1 MREPPALNMNSTGNP
16 EITPASRRGWGVIVL
31 AVVLIALAIVIA
43 VQVLGVLYGVLFP
56 PMPPTLDDVTVSSHV
71 SPSYGV
77 DDWLY
82 GSPDDACRVAR
93 FYQSMGAVCTIAP
106 NSCDSGVFTS
116 DVPRPGTNVARCVGD
131 IQWSIFAQRYYVN
144 IAGGYDEPMLS
155 RIRLERE
162 IFWTGSLPAARD

>member
-1 MREPPALNMNSTGNP
+1 MNSTGSP
-16 EITPASRRGWGVIVL
+16 EAAAPRRRGWGGIVIAAILVVL
-31 AVVLIALAIVIA
+31 AVIIA

-56 PMPPTLDDVTVSSHV
+56 PAPPTLDGFTVSSHT

-93 FYQSMGAVCTIAP
+93 YYQSMGAECTIAP
-106 NSCDSGVFTS
+106 QTCESGAFES
-116 DVPRPGTNVARCVGD
+116 ESPRAGINVARCVGD
-131 IQWSIFAQRYYVN
+131 IHWSIFAQRYHVN
-144 IAGGYDEPMLS
+144 IAGGYEETMPT

-162 IFWTGSLPAARD
+162 IFWTGALPAKRD

>member
-1 MREPPALNMNSTGNP
+1 MNSTGSP
-16 EITPASRRGWGVIVL
+16 EAAPSRRRGWG
-31 AVVLIALAIVIA
+31 AIALAVILVVLAIIIA

-56 PMPPTLDDVTVSSHV
+56 PAPPALDGFTVSTHT

-93 FYQSMGAVCTIAP
+93 FYESRGAECTIAP
-106 NSCDSGVFTS
+106 QTCESGEFTS
-116 DVPRPGTNVARCVGD
+116 EAPRAGTNVARCVGE
-131 IQWSIFAQRYYVN
+131 IQWSIFAQRYHVN
-144 IAGGYDEPMLS
+144 IAGGYDESMPT

-162 IFWTGSLPAARD
+162 IFWTGVLPARRD